1 MQPAGNYSYRTIL
14 LCILLVGLSA
24 CIGSYGRLQRSNAVS
39 NTFERHEVLADYRYY
54 TTGPEGRPTAILA
67 VQKQFTLKSRLWDP
81 VEMTSARLDRMVDAM
96 TDQLGVTPVILG
108 GVITDPEGRQAGLW
122 YSPYSST
129 TIRFEP
135 DNIMLVSLPSPASDP
150 FLLDVGRHRR

>member
-1 MQPAGNYSYRTIL
+1 MVYQCVVEDHGGQVSLTSDPDGGTRVIDEVTVAGAVGDEIWMVVEDGHPEWLTAERLVWTLPVIPGAPS
-14 LCILLVGLSA
+14 VGLD
-24 CIGSYGRLQRSNAVS
+24 GGD
-39 NTFERHEVLADYRYY
+39 LAYFGGGYHL
-54 TTGPEGRPTAILA
+54 TAA
-67 VQKQFTLKSRLWDP
+67 
-81 VEMTSARLDRMVDAM
+81 A
-96 TDQLGVTPVILG
+96 

-150 FLLDVGRHRR
+150 FLMDTGRHRR

>member
-1 MQPAGNYSYRTIL
+1 
-14 LCILLVGLSA
+14 
-24 CIGSYGRLQRSNAVS
+24 
-39 NTFERHEVLADYRYY
+39 LADYRYY
-54 TTGPEGRPTAILA
+54 ATGPEARPTAILA

-81 VEMTSARLDRMVDAM
+81 VEMTSARLKRMVDAM
-96 TDQLGVTPVILG
+96 TDQLGFTTVIMG

-135 DNIMLVSLPSPASDP
+135 DNIMQVSLPSPASDP
-150 FLLDVGRHRR
+150 FLMDTGRHRR